1 MVRTGSPVRVRTRA
15 LHGLTQLGWRDGFL
29 VPIAGGGV
37 KETVC
42 VADEYPELVGDV
54 NLDLDRKGRLLGIE
68 ILGAR
73 RFLPPELLR

>member
-1 MVRTGSPVRVRTRA
+1 MDFSYDPEA
-15 LHGLTQLGWRDGFL
+15 DAAYIQL
-29 VPIAGGGV
+29 VPISRGGV

-54 NLDLDRKGRLLGIE
+54 NLDLDGEGRLLGVE
-68 ILGAR
+68 ILGAL